1 MDVKFQ
7 PEDFKLDK
15 LQVPC
20 NCNHYKILLYPV
32 SWPFRDK
39 AILQYLVTEYQLF
52 KWEVVKKNYG
62 L

>member
-39 AILQYLVTEYQLF
+39 AILQYLVTF
-52 KWEVVKKNYG
+52 C
-62 L
+62 